1 MKNPSTTNISDQLAC
16 IDWAFDAWLKCAE
29 GSEKQNELSN
39 YLGTL
44 LVEFARSNPPS
55 VLLPEEHDHFM
66 SISSE
71 LCNDNA

>member
-1 MKNPSTTNISDQLAC
+1 MKNPSTTYISDQLAC
-16 IDWAFDAWLKCAE
+16 IDWAYDAWLKCAD
-29 GSEKQNELSN
+29 GSEKQLELTD

-44 LVEFARSNPPS
+44 LVEFARSNAPA
-55 VLLPEEHDHFM
+55 VLLPDEYDHFM